1 MPLNKRFLVV
11 DDNADARSL
20 LTRTLLRKFP
30 QSLITE
36 CGDATTAVLTA
47 RSEKL
52 DAIVV
57 HRAGEITGL
66 ELVSMLRKIAPH
78 LPVVYVSGIDR
89 SVEAQEAGASAFLNY
104 DAWLGLGTLVAGV
117 GHELNNPLSAIT
129 LNLEI
134 LSDLVMKNLKTV
146 VQIKELL
153 GPAAEQ
159 NPALLDALTRL
170 SPEHT
175 RVGRIFEDVSAATDL
190 VFEDQGVK
198 VFVDPDSLP
207 LINGTTVDFVKQ
219 GLNEAFRFHNPN
231 IKGECGCGESFNV

>member
-66 ELVSMLRKIAPH
+66 DLVSMLRKIAPH

-89 SVEAQEAGASAFLNY
+89 SVEAQEAGATAFLNY
-104 DAWLGLGTLVAGV
+104 DAWLGLGTLVAGLI
-117 GHELNNPLSAIT
+117 GQGSSSSA
-129 LNLEI
+129 
-134 LSDLVMKNLKTV
+134 
-146 VQIKELL
+146 
-153 GPAAEQ
+153 
-159 NPALLDALTRL
+159 
-170 SPEHT
+170 SP
-175 RVGRIFEDVSAATDL
+175 GSSAP
-190 VFEDQGVK
+190 Q
-198 VFVDPDSLP
+198 SLP
-207 LINGTTVDFVKQ
+207 LRVPA
-219 GLNEAFRFHNPN
+219 EPSRR
-231 IKGECGCGESFNV
+231 